1 MNEVEKFMAEVGR
14 LEFASNDEILS
25 MFNAKRFMYVTRE
38 YESIVHFSLFSKK
51 YDDFVDY
58 ATYKVVCEESKEGNS
73 YLDYNVRPYYLC
85 NDDKIKNI
93 FKDILDRND
102 YVLSRDFKERT
113 GGDYY

>member
-1 MNEVEKFMAEVGR
+1 MNEVEKFMNEVGG
-14 LEFASNDEILS
+14 LDFKNSKDVLS
-25 MFNAKRFMYVTRE
+25 VFNLRRFIYVTRV
-38 YESIVHFSLFSKK
+38 YENIVLFSLFSKK